1 MNEPWKFWE
10 SYFMFIKIDMNSLN
24 RTNNVAV
31 VLMTDIARV
40 RYVFENGDIL
50 LHEFHA
56 LLSPWKAHTHP
67 EIHKE
72 AEMREITK
80 T

>member
-1 MNEPWKFWE
+1 MNEPGKFWK

-40 RYVFENGDIL
+40 RYVFEHGDIL

-56 LLSPWKAHTHP
+56 LLSPWRAHTRP
-67 EIHKE
+67 EIHEE
-72 AEMREITK
+72 AEMRDITK

>member
-1 MNEPWKFWE
+1 
-10 SYFMFIKIDMNSLN
+10 MFIKIDMNSLN

-40 RYVFENGDIL
+40 KYVFEKRD
-50 LHEFHA
+50 
-56 LLSPWKAHTHP
+56 
-67 EIHKE
+67 
-72 AEMREITK
+72 MRDITK

>member
-1 MNEPWKFWE
+1 MNEPGKFWK

-40 RYVFENGDIL
+40 RYVFEHGDIL
-50 LHEFHA
+50 LHNSMLYYRHG
-56 LLSPWKAHTHP
+56 KHTHP
-67 EIHKE
+67 EIHEE
-72 AEMREITK
+72 AKMRDITK